1 MAYTLKKII
10 GFILL
15 FVTVGILSL
24 SSIFHLLPPLV

>member
-15 FVTVGILSL
+15 LVTVGILSV
-24 SSIFHLLPPLV
+24 SSIFHLIPSTL

>member
-15 FVTVGILSL
+15 LVTVGGVSALSVL
-24 SSIFHLLPPLV
+24 QLFPSL